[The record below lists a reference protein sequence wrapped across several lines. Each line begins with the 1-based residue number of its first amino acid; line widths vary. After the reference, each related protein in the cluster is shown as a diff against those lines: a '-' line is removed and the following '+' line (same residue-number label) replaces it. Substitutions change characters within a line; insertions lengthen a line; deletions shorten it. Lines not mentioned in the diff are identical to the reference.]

1 MKIESG
7 NAIAGGAILGMGIG
21 FLLNNM
27 MPFMMIG
34 TGIGFFIEFAIGL
47 KTKKEDEK

>member
-1 MKIESG
+1 MKLDSG

-34 TGIGFFIEFAIGL
+34 TGIGFFIEYGPNL
-47 KTKKEDEK
+47 KTKKNDEQ